1 MPSLAQLND
10 AVMAFITDHPTALI
24 TVVVD
29 ATFGHRIDQSEV
41 AEFDEAVANNE
52 VVAPPAGAVGRGDA
66 FVLSIANKVGATI
79 LSNDSFQEFHGQHD
93 WLFDEG
99 RLIGG
104 KPVPHIGWVF
114 VPRLPVRGLISRNSV
129 KDARRKRTVG
139 DTQRGMV
146 RMGSPEANLPMPV
159 PKAPPPRRAAAAAA
173 DGPATGSGSRRRG
186 SSSGRGRATAGEV
199 AAAAATV
206 IAADVIQ
213 QAVQAAPSIPKA
225 TAVNDLLP
233 FLSFVEHH
241 PVGTSVNAVV
251 ENYSSHGAYVRV
263 GDVKGYVPLR
273 LMADPAPRSAREFMK
288 IGDAV
293 TLVVDSYAG
302 ARRSIDLA
310 VVGMSTAVAPEPPKR
325 TTKRAA
331 SKTTKAPASDLVA
344 ADSSVEPPA
353 KAKRVSKAAK
363 AAQTAPLPI
372 ELASDRSAQ
381 ARTPR
386 RARKSSAS
394 EPVVSHVTSDEPV
407 IAVSSAPAAKVPAKK
422 STRKRAPSPAVVPF
436 ANVDVPAVDVP
447 AVDVPVPAKAPAR
460 KTAPETK
467 TALAKTPA
475 VKVPAVK
482 VSAVRIPV
490 VKAPVV
496 KAQVVKAQVVKAQA
510 AKAPVVKAQARKSPA
525 AHAPAAHAPAS
536 ATKKASAARP
546 SAAKSGGRGAAKG
559 SARAIPSPEAQNA
572 DPVTAS
578 GADAAPE
585 AVVRRRRHR

>member
-475 VKVPAVK
+475 VNVPVVK
-482 VSAVRIPV
+482 VSAVRIPAVKAPV

-496 KAQVVKAQVVKAQA
+496 KAQAVKAQAVKAQA

-525 AHAPAAHAPAS
+525 AQAP
-536 ATKKASAARP
+536 KKASAARP

-585 AVVRRRRHR
+585 AAVRRRRHR